1 MSIKNNFPN
10 VRPSLTVDFRNSE
23 TVDPRIVTARASTAT
38 YTPTY
43 APDPESTP
51 DEPLPDVIVGWT
63 PNFANIDV
71 IGIIYEPQPDPL
83 PEPPPDPVPY
93 AGWFVNVRVVGEDA
107 EPLMAYS
114 IDPEPYPMR
123 VWG

>member
-1 MSIKNNFPN
+1 MQDFYLKF
-10 VRPSLTVDFRNSE
+10 VDE
-23 TVDPRIVTARASTAT
+23 EQAQEVL
-38 YTPTY
+38 YTPVY

-51 DEPLPDVIVGWT
+51 EDPLPDVIVSWT
-63 PNFANIDV
+63 PNYVNIDTIGV
-71 IGIIYEPQPDPL
+71 IYQPAPDPL
-83 PEPPPDPVPY
+83 PEPPPEPVPY
-93 AGWFVNVRVVGEDA
+93 DGWFVNVRVVGEDA

>member
-1 MSIKNNFPN
+1 MQ
-10 VRPSLTVDFRNSE
+10 DFYLRFSDE
-23 TVDPRIVTARASTAT
+23 AQAQSVL
-38 YTPTY
+38 YTPVY

-51 DEPLPDVIVGWT
+51 EDPLPDVIVSWT
-63 PNFANIDV
+63 PNYVNIDTIGV
-71 IGIIYEPQPDPL
+71 IYQPAPDPL
-83 PEPPPDPVPY
+83 PEPPPEPVPY

>member
-1 MSIKNNFPN
+1 MQDFYLKF
-10 VRPSLTVDFRNSE
+10 VDE
-23 TVDPRIVTARASTAT
+23 EQAQEVL
-38 YTPTY
+38 YTPVY

-51 DEPLPDVIVGWT
+51 EDPLPDVIVSWT
-63 PNFANIDV
+63 PNYVNIDTIGV
-71 IGIIYEPQPDPL
+71 IYQPAPDPL
-83 PEPPPDPVPY
+83 PEPPPEPVPY
-93 AGWFVNVRVVGEDA
+93 DGWFVNVRVVGEDP